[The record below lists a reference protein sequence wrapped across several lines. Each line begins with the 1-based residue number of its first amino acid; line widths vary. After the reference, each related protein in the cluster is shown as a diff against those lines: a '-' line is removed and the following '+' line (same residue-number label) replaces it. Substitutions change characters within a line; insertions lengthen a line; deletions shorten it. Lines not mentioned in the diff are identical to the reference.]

1 MLAKEARNRW
11 QTEQLKLVE
20 KKLND
25 AAKSLK
31 MGPMPESPF
40 GLTELGMADYRGATL
55 AEPVRYLKVSNV
67 DLSDV
72 LFKEGASINE
82 SELDGCRLDRIDM
95 RNVFVRRRFS
105 DCSFVKAKLP
115 GARLGGEFVR
125 CDFTGANLS
134 KSFATDCKFTGCN
147 FAGAT
152 LSDVHFI
159 SCTFEGCDFSGVKL
173 LTGSVAGSKFLGG
186 TSIDQLA
193 GCITENV
200 VIR

>member
-1 MLAKEARNRW
+1 MLAKEARSRW
-11 QTEQLKLVE
+11 QVEQLRLVE
-20 KKLND
+20 KKLYD
-25 AAKSLK
+25 AVKSFK
-31 MGPMPESPF
+31 FGPMPESPF
-40 GLTELGMADYRGATL
+40 GLTELGMADFRGATL

-159 SCTFEGCDFSGVKL
+159 SCTFESCDFSGVKL

>member
-20 KKLND
+20 KKLYD

-55 AEPVRYLKVSNV
+55 AEPVRCLKVSNV

-95 RNVFVRRRFS
+95 RNVFVRRKFS

-159 SCTFEGCDFSGVKL
+159 SCTFDGCDFSGVKL
-173 LTGSVAGSKFLGG
+173 LTGSVAGSRFLGG

>member
-31 MGPMPESPF
+31 MSPMPESPF
-40 GLTELGMADYRGATL
+40 GLTELGMADFRGATL
-55 AEPVRYLKVSNV
+55 AEPLRYLKVSNV

-82 SELDGCRLDRIDM
+82 SEVERCRLDRVDM
-95 RNVFVRRRFS
+95 RNVFVRRSFS
-105 DCSFVKAKLP
+105 DCSFVKANLS
-115 GARLGGEFVR
+115 GARMGGEFVR
-125 CDFTGANLS
+125 CDFAGANLS

-159 SCTFEGCDFSGVKL
+159 SCTFEGCDFSDVKL
-173 LTGSVAGSKFLGG
+173 LTGSVAGSEFLGG

-193 GCITENV
+193 GCITDSA

>member
-20 KKLND
+20 KKLSD

-159 SCTFEGCDFSGVKL
+159 SCTFDGCDFSGVKL

>member
-20 KKLND
+20 KKLYD

-95 RNVFVRRRFS
+95 RNVFVRRKFS

-159 SCTFEGCDFSGVKL
+159 SCTFDGCDFSGVKL
-173 LTGSVAGSKFLGG
+173 LTGSVAGSRFLGG

>member
-1 MLAKEARNRW
+1 MLAKEARGRW
-11 QTEQLKLVE
+11 RVKQLRLVE
-20 KKLND
+20 KNLYD

-40 GLTELGMADYRGATL
+40 GLTEMGMADYRGVTL
-55 AEPVRYLKVSNV
+55 AEPVRYLKVGNV
-67 DLSDV
+67 DFSDV
-72 LFKEGASINE
+72 QFKKGASINE

-95 RNVFVRRRFS
+95 RSVFMRRSFS
-105 DCSFVKAKLP
+105 DCSFVKARLS

-159 SCTFEGCDFSGVKL
+159 SCTFEDCDFSDVKL
-173 LTGSVAGSKFLGG
+173 FTGSVAGSKFLGG
-186 TSIDQLA
+186 TSMDQLA

>member
-1 MLAKEARNRW
+1 MLAKEARGRW
-11 QTEQLKLVE
+11 RVKQLRLVE
-20 KKLND
+20 KNLYD

-40 GLTELGMADYRGATL
+40 GLTEMGMADYRGVTI
-55 AEPVRYLKVSNV
+55 AEPVRYLKVANV
-67 DLSDV
+67 DLSDA

-82 SELDGCRLDRIDM
+82 SELEACRLDRIDM
-95 RNVFVRRRFS
+95 RSVFVRRSFS
-105 DCSFVKAKLP
+105 DCSFVKARLS

-159 SCTFEGCDFSGVKL
+159 SCTFEDCDFSDVKL
-173 LTGSVAGSKFLGG
+173 FTGSVAGSKFLGG
-186 TSIDQLA
+186 TSMDQLA

>member
-31 MGPMPESPF
+31 MRPMPESPF
-40 GLTELGMADYRGATL
+40 GLTEQGMADFRGATL
-55 AEPVRYLKVSNV
+55 AEPLRYLKVSNV

-82 SELDGCRLDRIDM
+82 SEMERCRLDRVDM
-95 RNVFVRRRFS
+95 RNVFVRRSFS
-105 DCSFVKAKLP
+105 DCSFVKAKLS
-115 GARLGGEFVR
+115 GARMGREFVR
-125 CDFTGANLS
+125 CDFAGANLS

-147 FAGAT
+147 FAVAT

-159 SCTFEGCDFSGVKL
+159 SCTFEGCDFSDVKL
-173 LTGSVAGSKFLGG
+173 LAGSVAGSRFLGG
-186 TSIDQLA
+186 TSIEQLA
-193 GCITENV
+193 GCITDSA

>member
-1 MLAKEARNRW
+1 MLAKEARSRW
-11 QTEQLKLVE
+11 PVEQLRLVE
-20 KKLND
+20 KKLYD
-25 AAKSLK
+25 AAKSFK

-55 AEPVRYLKVSNV
+55 AEPLRHLKVSNV

-82 SELDGCRLDRIDM
+82 SELEACRLDRIDM
-95 RNVFVRRRFS
+95 RNVFVRRSFS
-105 DCSFVKAKLP
+105 DCSFVKAKLS
-115 GARLGGEFVR
+115 GARMGGEFVR
-125 CDFTGANLS
+125 CDFTGSNLS
-134 KSFATDCKFTGCN
+134 KSFATDCKFTACN
-147 FAGAT
+147 FTGAK
-152 LSDVHFI
+152 LSGVHFI
-159 SCTFEGCDFSGVKL
+159 SCKFEDCDFSDVKL
-173 LTGSVAGSKFLGG
+173 FTGSVAGSKFLGG

>member
-40 GLTELGMADYRGATL
+40 GLTELGMADFRGVTL
-55 AEPVRYLKVSNV
+55 AEPLRYLKVSNV

-82 SELDGCRLDRIDM
+82 SEMERCRLDRVDM
-95 RNVFVRRRFS
+95 RNVFVRRSFS
-105 DCSFVKAKLP
+105 DCSFVKAKLS
-115 GARLGGEFVR
+115 GARMGREFVR

-152 LSDVHFI
+152 MSDVHFI
-159 SCTFEGCDFSGVKL
+159 SCTFEGCDFSDVKL

-186 TSIDQLA
+186 TSIGQLA
-193 GCITENV
+193 GCITDSA